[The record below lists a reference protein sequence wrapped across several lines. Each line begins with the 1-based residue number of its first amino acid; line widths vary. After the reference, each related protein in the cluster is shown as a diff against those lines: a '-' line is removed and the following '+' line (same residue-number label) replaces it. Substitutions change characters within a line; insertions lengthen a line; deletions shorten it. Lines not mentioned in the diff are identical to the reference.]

1 MQRIELFLKFAAEL
15 LVILQALQLGQQ
27 CVELFGE
34 RVVVLLVLFEVLQA
48 DLVSAFRM
56 GGAEVWLVIV

>member
-1 MQRIELFLKFAAEL
+1 LQRIELFLKFAAEL

-34 RVVVLLVLFEVLQA
+34 RVVVLLVLKHYKE
-48 DLVSAFRM
+48 SK
-56 GGAEVWLVIV
+56 